1 MKHLIQ
7 LLALAGFVATS
18 MPGYAAPR
26 AAEDPSAVVIS
37 TSESA
42 PVVKRQAPK
51 QTTATPKK
59 KAGSKSTKSPASKK
73 AKPAKKATKR

>member
-7 LLALAGFVATS
+7 LLALAGFVAAG
-18 MPGYAAPR
+18 MPAYAAPR

-51 QTTATPKK
+51 QT
-59 KAGSKSTKSPASKK
+59 KAKPSKSAKSPTSKK
-73 AKPAKKATKR
+73 AKPAKKANK

>member
-1 MKHLIQ
+1 MKHLVQ
-7 LLALAGFVATS
+7 LVVVLSLVATGAS
-18 MPGYAAPR
+18 LNAAPR

-51 QTTATPKK
+51 QTQATPKK
-59 KAGSKSTKSPASKK
+59 KASSSK
-73 AKPAKKATKR
+73 AKPVKKATKR